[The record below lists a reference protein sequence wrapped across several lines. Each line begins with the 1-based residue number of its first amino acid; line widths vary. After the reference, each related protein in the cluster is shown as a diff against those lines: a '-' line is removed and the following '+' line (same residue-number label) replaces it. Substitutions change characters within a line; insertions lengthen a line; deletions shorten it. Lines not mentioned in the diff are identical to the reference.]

1 MVVND
6 NSLISFLNENDL
18 VVVLE
23 GGNFEVLDDTEFLVK
38 YASEIVDYIEEN
50 DGYKIFLS
58 DNRVITIE
66 AF

>member
-6 NSLISFLNENDL
+6 NSLIGFLNENDS

-23 GGNFEVLDDTEFLVK
+23 GGNFEVLGNTEFLVK